1 MVIKHQLEQA
11 QINKYNIRKNS
22 SIVMDKLM
30 LTNNAALKF
39 ETQYNESFHII
50 QCWTNETFILYY
62 VA

>member
-1 MVIKHQLEQA
+1 
-11 QINKYNIRKNS
+11 
-22 SIVMDKLM
+22 MDKLM

-39 ETQYNESFHII
+39 ETQYNESFDII